1 MIKAKV
7 LQEDFRRHL
16 NRKNS
21 EYSKSISVADGDQYL
36 NEAIDFIFENLI
48 VKFEVNDLVRN
59 HLSQLK
65 VVNKSLEVKVVN
77 DEIVSAKYPD
87 DLYRVA
93 RRWVNFSKIGCNRS
107 KELGLPILQSSDI
120 NKTLR
125 DPLYK
130 PSWEWERLYANEQ
143 DRSLIIYKSKD
154 STIDSV
160 LIDYIKKPN
169 HIATPSLTASGMYV
183 NSSGESVTTDVDFE
197 IDSTFV
203 WRRVSRLAAINALL
217 DIGDINDYQA
227 QIQELLNLDK
237 IYLN

>member
-87 DLYRVA
+87 DYLFY
-93 RRWVNFSKIGCNRS
+93 N
-107 KELGLPILQSSDI
+107 LQILI
-120 NKTLR
+120 
-125 DPLYK
+125 K
-130 PSWEWERLYANEQ
+130 P
-143 DRSLIIYKSKD
+143 
-154 STIDSV
+154 
-160 LIDYIKKPN
+160 
-169 HIATPSLTASGMYV
+169 
-183 NSSGESVTTDVDFE
+183 
-197 IDSTFV
+197 
-203 WRRVSRLAAINALL
+203 
-217 DIGDINDYQA
+217 
-227 QIQELLNLDK
+227 
-237 IYLN
+237 